1 MKQDQSVINEQLT
14 ALTEENNSLKEQVSM
29 MDTSYMTR
37 EDNSKFSYIF
47 KVDDFHKQLRTAKQ
61 DDSFVR
67 LYSEPFFT
75 HKYGYRLKLEV
86 NPNGCKAGKG
96 THVSVFLH
104 VLRGEY
110 DSILTWPFEWKIK
123 FILLDQ
129 KPNQKKNIKMSF
141 PRKSSDYDNF
151 KRPTTDQ
158 NTGRGL
164 ATFVSHETLS
174 TEHYVVKD
182 MLFIQLELEKL

>member
-1 MKQDQSVINEQLT
+1 MNQQQSLINTQLT
-14 ALTEENNSLKEQVSM
+14 TLREENNNLKEQISM
-29 MDTSYMTR
+29 MNTSFMTR
-37 EDNSKFSYIF
+37 EDNSKFSYIY
-47 KVDDFHKQLRTAKQ
+47 KVADFHKKLRTAQ
-61 DDSFVR
+61 HDDSLVR
-67 LYSEPFFT
+67 LYSEPFYT

-110 DSILTWPFEWKIK
+110 DAILTWPFEWKIR

-129 KPNQKKNIKMSF
+129 KPNQKKNIKMTF

-158 NTGRGL
+158 NIGRGL

-174 TEHYVVKD
+174 TEHYVINGV
-182 MLFIQLELEKL
+182 LFIQLELEKP